1 MMKGVMNMQQ
11 KIIGTHTVT
20 DAPVQSAYALHAH
33 GYYEILLYLSGEA
46 DYSVEGRRYRL
57 HPGDLMLMRCG
68 EAHHLV
74 LRSPARYE
82 RICIHFEA
90 ELLKKVDPA
99 LRLLEMFN
107 SRPLGT
113 RNQYRA
119 DRFPDQKWQFYMEKV
134 TKAQDDLHRLCWLL
148 PLLEE
153 LGACF
158 AQLREDQTAPD
169 GAAAVMTYIN
179 GHLSEPL
186 SLDSLCARFHYS
198 KTYLND
204 LFRRAAGTTVW
215 QYIVTKRLLA
225 ARQRLQAGEMPTK
238 VAQLC
243 GFQDYSTFYRAYRQ
257 HFGVSPKEDA
267 RK

>member
-1 MMKGVMNMQQ
+1 MQQ
-11 KIIGTHTVT
+11 KILATHTVT
-20 DAPVQSAYALHAH
+20 ATPVQTDYALHAH
-33 GYYEILLYLSGEA
+33 DYYEILLYLSGEA
-46 DYSVEGRRYRL
+46 DYSVEGRQYRL
-57 HPGDLMLMRCG
+57 HPGDLMLMRRS

-74 LRSPARYE
+74 LRAPARYE

-90 ELLKKVDPA
+90 EVLRPVDPE

-107 SRPLGT
+107 NRPLGT

-119 DRFPDQKWQFYMEKV
+119 DRFPEQKWQFYMEKV
-134 TKAQDDLHRLCWLL
+134 TRARDDLHRLCWLL

-158 AQLREDQTAPD
+158 KQLREEQTAPE

-179 GHLSEPL
+179 SHLSEPL
-186 SLDSLCARFHYS
+186 SLEGLSERFHYS

-215 QYIVTKRLLA
+215 QYIVTKRLLV
-225 ARQRLQAGEMPTK
+225 ARQRLRAGEMPTK
-238 VAQLC
+238 VAQKC

-257 HFGVSPKEDA
+257 HLGVSPKEDA